1 MPSFF
6 TSTEPST
13 SRGLIDFEAVRQ
25 RVPLP
30 AFLESLGIELQ
41 QEGTACRCACPLHD
55 ERHGRSFIIYS
66 DSRWFCHGKCAANFP
81 HGGDVIDLAG
91 ALWSMADR
99 RLVVERLFGCK
110 PPIAATAHTARQ
122 AASRPSEPKWPARN
136 LTEIDRIVRGG
147 IGLVDLWEKSPTRF
161 DDDSSH
167 AEEIIDAV
175 FPGNPLLCVGE
186 TEYKFATKPREEWR
200 SKLSNCPLIVP
211 NPMLHAT
218 GLTQSGKLSQH
229 TLDATAARIYL
240 VIECDF
246 SQHDNS
252 GEPTVFLPLI
262 DAWERDGIEVADAGA
277 AILWHLKD
285 CLPLVL
291 GVHSGGKSV
300 HGWFAAFDREEDQL
314 WHFMRLAYSLGA
326 DRVTWTRSQF
336 VRLPDGRRQN
346 GVRQVTYYFDP
357 RNAVTL

>member
-1 MPSFF
+1 M
-6 TSTEPST
+6 TS
-13 SRGLIDFEAVRQ
+13 IDFNEIRR
-25 RVPLP
+25 RVPLTE
-30 AFLESLGIELQ
+30 FIRSLGGELRL
-41 QEGTACRCACPLHD
+41 EGDTCRLPCLLHG
-55 ERHGRSFIIYS
+55 EKHGASMIIYA
-66 DSRWFCHGKCAANFP
+66 DGRWFCHGKCAADFP

-91 ALWSMADR
+91 ALWDVADR
-99 RLVVERLFGCK
+99 RVVVERLLGGEA
-110 PPIAATAHTARQ
+110 PTATTAPDARQ
-122 AASRPSEPKWPARN
+122 AASRPLEPKWPARN
-136 LTEIDRIVRGG
+136 LTEIDTIVRDG
-147 IGLVDLWEKSPTRF
+147 IGLVDLWESSPVRF

-167 AEEIIDAV
+167 AEEIIDTI
-175 FPGNPLLCVGE
+175 FPGNPLLCIGE
-186 TEYKFATKPREEWR
+186 TEYKFATKPRKEWGGR
-200 SKLSNCPLIVP
+200 LSNYPLIVP
-211 NPMLHAT
+211 NPMLRTEGVTQT
-218 GLTQSGKLSQH
+218 GRLSQH
-229 TLDATAARIYL
+229 TLAATASRIYL

-246 SQHDNS
+246 SRRDNS

-300 HGWFAAFDREEDQL
+300 HGWFAAFDHEDDDL
-314 WHFMRLAYSLGA
+314 WPFMRLAYSLGA

-357 RNAVTL
+357 TKAVSP